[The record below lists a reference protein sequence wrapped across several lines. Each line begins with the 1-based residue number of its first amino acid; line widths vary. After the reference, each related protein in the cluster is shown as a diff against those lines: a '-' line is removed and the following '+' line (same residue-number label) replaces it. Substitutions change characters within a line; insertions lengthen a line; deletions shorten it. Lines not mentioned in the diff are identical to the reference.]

1 MQKILFFSE
10 YSAER
15 YGRPLYRIPLDLAL
29 SCPNRVKNSGRG
41 CIFCAEDGARA
52 RHLRHNL
59 NLPEQVAAGVEY
71 VKRRYQSEPPYL
83 AYFQSY
89 TNTFADVH
97 KLRDLYF
104 KVLACADF
112 AGVII
117 ATRPDC
123 LPPSTLDLL
132 SELNEQYDLWI
143 ELGVQTAQN
152 RTLDLI
158 ARGHNFTSVETAVK
172 ELAARNIKT
181 AAHVILGLPGE
192 TGKDYLDTAE
202 KLADLPFAGVK
213 LHNLLILKGTEL
225 ARKYAAEPEFVKPMN
240 EYEYAEAAAA
250 FLKKLPDDWVVM
262 RVTADAP
269 PENIIAPKW
278 WMKKGQFIELLQSFM
293 EDSANALGVATE
305 DGSKTLYQ
313 PEYRQYFHTL
323 AGAATEAET
332 KFVEPSR
339 LESRLQEQDTV
350 TLLDVGFGLGYNA
363 FAALKQAREIKG
375 KIKITSF
382 EKDPTTVVN
391 AAMLF
396 PEDSIEHNILKKL
409 ASDGKWQETNG
420 SIELKYGDARQ
431 LAVNLNDRFDVIFLD
446 GFSPDKNPEL
456 WTYDFILQLQRLLV
470 PAGVLTTYSSAYPV
484 RGAMVRAGFVIGEST
499 PFGRRRGGTV
509 AGVEPEM
516 IDQLLSQ
523 KEMDIIRK
531 STAGTPYRDISLN
544 STRKQIIKRHSALVA
559 RLRRHGI
566 PRWYKGTP

>member
-10 YSAER
+10 YFAER

-71 VKRRYQSEPPYL
+71 VIRRYQSEPPYL

-89 TNTFADVH
+89 TNTFADVQ

-104 KVLACADF
+104 KALACADF
-112 AGVII
+112 AGVIV

-132 SELNEQYDLWI
+132 SEINEQYDLWI
-143 ELGVQTAQN
+143 ELGVQTAQD
-152 RTLDLI
+152 RTLELI
-158 ARGHNFTSVETAVK
+158 ARGHDFVSVETAVK

-192 TGKDYLDTAE
+192 TGKDFIDTAE
-202 KLADLPFAGVK
+202 QLANLPFSGVK

-225 ARKYAAEPEFVKPMN
+225 ARKYAADPAFVKAMN

-293 EDSANALGVATE
+293 EGSANVLGIATE

-332 KFVEPSR
+332 KFVEPSG
-339 LESRLQEQDTV
+339 LESRLKEQGAV
-350 TLLDVGFGLGYNA
+350 KLLDIGFGLGYNT
-363 FAALKQAREIKG
+363 FAALKRARDTKG
-375 KIKITSF
+375 KIMITGF
-382 EKDPTTVVN
+382 EKDPATVAN

-396 PEDSIEHNILKKL
+396 PEASLEHNMLKKL
-409 ASDGKWQETNG
+409 ASDGKWREANG

-431 LAVNLNDRFDVIFLD
+431 WAVNLNDHFDVIFLD

-456 WTYDFILQLQRLLV
+456 WTYDFILHLKRLLS
-470 PAGVLTTYSSAYPV
+470 PSGVLATYSSAYPV
-484 RGAMVRAGFVIGEST
+484 RGAMLRAGFVIGEST
-499 PFGRRRGGTV
+499 PFGRRRGGTI
-509 AGVEPEM
+509 AGLKPEM
-516 IDQLLSQ
+516 IDQSLSR
-523 KEMDIIRK
+523 KEMNIIRK
-531 STAGTPYRDISLN
+531 STAGTPYRDIGLN
-544 STRKQIIKRHSALVA
+544 STRKQIIQRHSNLVA
-559 RLRRHGI
+559 RLRRYGV
-566 PRWYKGTP
+566 PRWFKEK